1 MKVESV
7 LREACVNSY
16 TEAKLAQEKGANR
29 IELCDNLAQGGTT
42 PSYGTI
48 EACIKK
54 LSIPT
59 SVMIRPNGDWNFI
72 YTLDEVE
79 IMLKDIGICKNLGA
93 DGVVFGVLTK
103 DKDID
108 IPIVKKLV
116 EAARPLKVT
125 FHMAFD
131 NIKGDK
137 QSALEALITLGITRV
152 LTKGFEKNAIEG
164 KDNLKKMVE
173 WGKGRITIIAGGGV
187 NSENYKEIAE
197 YTGVKEVHGTKI
209 VGSLI

>member
-93 DGVVFGVLTK
+93 DLHIAEV
-103 DKDID
+103 
-108 IPIVKKLV
+108 
-116 EAARPLKVT
+116 
-125 FHMAFD
+125 H
-131 NIKGDK
+131 
-137 QSALEALITLGITRV
+137 ALIHTYHMQSHSPL
-152 LTKGFEKNAIEG
+152 
-164 KDNLKKMVE
+164 
-173 WGKGRITIIAGGGV
+173 
-187 NSENYKEIAE
+187 SEHSPH
-197 YTGVKEVHGTKI
+197 V
-209 VGSLI
+209 S